1 MTARFRIR
9 TPAGQEVSFAT
20 KEMFED
26 FVRSG
31 DLSPDDL
38 VYDRETGSWSSA
50 RTHPA
55 VIDIQYEEPEADA
68 QKEQARQKDTPQEPQ
83 ESAAQPQESAA
94 QPQESAPQPQ
104 ESAPQ
109 EDDATQE
116 EAVAASA
123 DAPDEGDAHPEE
135 GSTAGSEVDLD
146 LDLELTE
153 EMSPEES
160 KRIFL
165 EQLEAE
171 RQADIDAGDSIVD
184 NLSGFTIDSESMGQG
199 LQDRPPASA
208 EQRRQEQGASDA
220 RRGGGEPSRRRSETD
235 RRNASSKGR
244 QPDHRKAPGGRDQ
257 PDRRTEQARTA
268 SAKGGGLGRVVRMLV
283 LLLLLA
289 AGGFVA
295 YELLLDGSDSSEDGP
310 GAEAEAAEVEQP
322 PAPDASAPDEGAPD
336 GDEEAPGADEGVPS
350 GDEGAPSAGEGEAA
364 EPTPSV
370 PDTESAIRGRAQER
384 YLAATQRAL
393 RDLEPIPDVWPTGP
407 YLSVPS
413 DHPEVVDAW
422 HGYLSTIQAVR
433 PGDEERYRV
442 AYEATLDDAAV
453 TGEARQERLERAL
466 ADFAETDA
474 LRQGHFDRVE
484 ALARAALQSHNALVE
499 VEGTILYDATE
510 STGRQQT
517 VGRGTSARDAESRLV
532 LGQVVELLE
541 GALDAD
547 GEGPGSGENVRA
559 WVWDGFLD
567 VATR

>member
-1 MTARFRIR
+1 
-9 TPAGQEVSFAT
+9 
-20 KEMFED
+20 
-26 FVRSG
+26 
-31 DLSPDDL
+31 
-38 VYDRETGSWSSA
+38 
-50 RTHPA
+50 
-55 VIDIQYEEPEADA
+55 
-68 QKEQARQKDTPQEPQ
+68 
-83 ESAAQPQESAA
+83 
-94 QPQESAPQPQ
+94 
-104 ESAPQ
+104 
-109 EDDATQE
+109 
-116 EAVAASA
+116 
-123 DAPDEGDAHPEE
+123 
-135 GSTAGSEVDLD
+135 
-146 LDLELTE
+146 
-153 EMSPEES
+153 
-160 KRIFL
+160 
-165 EQLEAE
+165 
-171 RQADIDAGDSIVD
+171 
-184 NLSGFTIDSESMGQG
+184 
-199 LQDRPPASA
+199 
-208 EQRRQEQGASDA
+208 
-220 RRGGGEPSRRRSETD
+220 
-235 RRNASSKGR
+235 
-244 QPDHRKAPGGRDQ
+244 
-257 PDRRTEQARTA
+257 
-268 SAKGGGLGRVVRMLV
+268 MLV

-322 PAPDASAPDEGAPD
+322 PAPDASAPDEG
-336 GDEEAPGADEGVPS
+336 VPS
-350 GDEGAPSAGEGEAA
+350 GDEGAPSAGEVEAADEGRPLVGETGPEPMDFEPVAA

-422 HGYLSTIQAVR
+422 QGYLSTIQAVR

-442 AYEATLDDAAV
+442 AYEAALDDAAV
-453 TGEARQERLERAL
+453 TGEARRERLERAL

-532 LGQVVELLE
+532 LDQVVELLE

-547 GEGPGSGENVRA
+547 GQGPGSGENVRA